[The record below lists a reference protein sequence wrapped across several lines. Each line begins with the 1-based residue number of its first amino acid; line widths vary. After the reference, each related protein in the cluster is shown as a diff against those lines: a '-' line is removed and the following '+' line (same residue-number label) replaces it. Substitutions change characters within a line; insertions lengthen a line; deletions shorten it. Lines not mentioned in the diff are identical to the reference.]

1 MVTTINTGIV
11 KKTKQSCTILIKNMQ
26 TADFVARS
34 SSKQSRID
42 ESSVRKILAG
52 QMKLITA
59 RTLAIISHSR
69 SSNPS
74 FRSSTI
80 IREVLCSHV
89 SVNGKNFT
97 CPIRP
102 TPSPRGKRSCFLLGD
117 FGSI

>member
-1 MVTTINTGIV
+1 M
-11 KKTKQSCTILIKNMQ
+11 KKTKQSYTFLIENMQ

-59 RTLAIISHSR
+59 RTLTIISHSGGY
-69 SSNPS
+69 NPS
-74 FRSSTI
+74 FRGSTI
-80 IREVLCSHV
+80 IREVLCVHDV
-89 SVNGKNFT
+89 VNGKNFT
-97 CPIRP
+97 CPISP
-102 TPSPRGKRSCFLLGD
+102 PPPRGKRSCFLLSD